1 MAILCPIN
9 SECMGNANES
19 AFGMVAMK
27 LSDVSLVIN
36 LAHLS
41 LLAKQG
47 CVGEQNCISYVMM
60 ANIFERC

>member
-1 MAILCPIN
+1 MILCPTN
-9 SECMGNANES
+9 TECMSNANES

-27 LSDVSLVIN
+27 LSDVSPVMN

-47 CVGEQNCISYVMM
+47 CVGEQKFISNVMM